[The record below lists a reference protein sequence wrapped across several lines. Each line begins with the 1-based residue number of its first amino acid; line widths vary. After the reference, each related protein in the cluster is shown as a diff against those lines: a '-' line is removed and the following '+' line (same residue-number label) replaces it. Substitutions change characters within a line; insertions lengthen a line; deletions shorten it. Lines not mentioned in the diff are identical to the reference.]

1 VKPVYFRSAK
11 ELASWLREHGG
22 SAAELWIGF
31 YKKDSGKAG
40 ITYREALD
48 EALCTGWID
57 GIRKGVD
64 EKRFRQ
70 RFTPRRKKSIW
81 SAINIRRVGELTAA
95 RRMKP
100 AGLAAFERR
109 QSGPAPYSFESPRE
123 LDAAAALALRRDVR
137 ARAWFEAQPP
147 SYRRTASFW
156 VMSAKQ
162 EATRERRLRTLIDSS
177 RRGEPIPPLRW
188 MRKRR

>member
-1 VKPVYFRSAK
+1 MVKQP
-11 ELASWLREHGG
+11 LEHGG

-48 EALCTGWID
+48 EALCCGWID

-70 RFTPRRKKSIW
+70 RFTPRKTKSIW
-81 SAINIRRVGELTAA
+81 SAVNIRRAGELTAA
-95 RRMKP
+95 GSMKP

-123 LDAAAALALRRDVR
+123 LDAASATVLRRDAR
-137 ARAWFEAQPP
+137 ARAWFDAQPP
-147 SYRRTASFW
+147 SYRRLVSHW

-162 EATRERRLRTLIDSS
+162 AATRERRLRTLIDSS

-188 MRKRR
+188 TRKRRR